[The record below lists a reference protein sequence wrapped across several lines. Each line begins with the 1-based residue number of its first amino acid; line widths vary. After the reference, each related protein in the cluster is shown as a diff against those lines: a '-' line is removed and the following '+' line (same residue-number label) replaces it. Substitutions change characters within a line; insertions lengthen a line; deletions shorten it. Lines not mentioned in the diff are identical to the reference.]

1 MTESVVTEPFNEDV
15 PEHVPEHL
23 IRDFNI
29 YIPPGLDEDF
39 HQAWATLLQEDDSC
53 PLVWTQANEGHW
65 LPTRSSI
72 IEEILT
78 DYTRFSSRSIIIPK
92 SHSADHG
99 LLPTTID
106 PPEHH
111 FYRKTLNHTMAPASV
126 NAMGDDI
133 RGIVTSL
140 IDGFVEKGEC
150 NFTRDFADILPIR
163 VFLSMMDLPED
174 DIPQTKYWTD
184 QLIRPDGSIT
194 FADALQNLKDYIA
207 PYVDQRM
214 GKDGTD
220 MLSRMINTE
229 TNGRRLTR
237 EEAIKLSIQVF
248 IAGVDTVVNLLGFVF
263 LFMARNPSH
272 RLQISQGKVT
282 VSNAVEEILRR
293 FPIVTVAREV
303 TEDMTFHGVQLK
315 AGDMIAAPTPLAG
328 MDNSFT
334 PNAVDVEF
342 DRKQGNSLTFGRG
355 AHTCPGKNLA
365 RVELRIALE
374 EWLKRIPDFEV
385 DKSSPISFSSGIVG
399 VVNELKLRW

>member
-1 MTESVVTEPFNEDV
+1 MSTESLPD
-15 PEHVPEHL
+15 HVPEHL
-23 IRDFNI
+23 VRDFNM
-29 YIPPGLDEDF
+29 YGPPGIDKDF
-39 HQAWATLLQEDDSC
+39 HEAWATLLQEDDSC
-53 PLVWTQANEGHW
+53 PLVWTQENEGHW
-65 LPTRSSI
+65 LPTRTSI

-78 DYTRFSSRSIIIPK
+78 DYSRFSSRSIILPK

-111 FYRKTLNHTMAPASV
+111 FYRKTLNHSMAPAAV

-140 IDGFVEKGEC
+140 IDGFVDKGEC

-163 VFLSMMDLPED
+163 VFLSMMNLPED

-184 QLIRPDGSIT
+184 QLIRPDGTIT

-207 PYVDQRM
+207 PYVDERM
-214 GKDGTD
+214 GADGTD
-220 MLSRMINTE
+220 MLSRMVNTE
-229 TNGRRLTR
+229 TSGRRLTR
-237 EEAIKLSIQVF
+237 DEAIKLSIQVF

-263 LFMARNPSH
+263 LFLARNKQH
-272 RLQISQGKVT
+272 RLQISSGKIT
-282 VSNAVEEILRR
+282 VSEAVEEILRR

-303 TEDMTFHGVQLK
+303 TEDMEFHGVQLK
-315 AGDMIAAPTPLAG
+315 AGDMVAAPTPLAG
-328 MDNSFT
+328 MDNGFT

-342 DRKQGNSLTFGRG
+342 DRKLGNSLTFGRG

-365 RVELRIALE
+365 RVELRIAIE
-374 EWLKRIPDFEV
+374 EWLKRIPDFDVAENSQV
-385 DKSSPISFSSGIVG
+385 SFSSGIVG
-399 VVNELKLRW
+399 VVNELNLRW

>member
-1 MTESVVTEPFNEDV
+1 MSTESLPN
-15 PEHVPEHL
+15 HVPEYL
-23 IRDFNI
+23 VRDFNM
-29 YIPPGLDEDF
+29 YGPPGIDKDF
-39 HQAWATLLQEDDSC
+39 HEAWATLLQEDDSC
-53 PLVWTQANEGHW
+53 PLVWTQENEGHW
-65 LPTRSSI
+65 LPTRTSI

-78 DYTRFSSRSIIIPK
+78 DYSKFSSRSIILPK

-111 FYRKTLNHTMAPASV
+111 FYRKTLNHSMAPAAV

-140 IDGFVEKGEC
+140 IDGFVDNREC

-163 VFLSMMDLPED
+163 VFLSMMNLPED

-184 QLIRPDGSIT
+184 QLIRPDGTIT

-207 PYVDQRM
+207 PYVDERM
-214 GKDGTD
+214 GADGTD

-263 LFMARNPSH
+263 LFLARNEKH
-272 RLQISQGKVT
+272 RLQISSGEIT
-282 VSNAVEEILRR
+282 VSDAVEEILRR
-293 FPIVTVAREV
+293 FPLVTVAREV
-303 TEDMTFHGVQLK
+303 TEDFEFHGVQLK

-328 MDNSFT
+328 MDNTFT
-334 PNAVDVEF
+334 ANAVDVEF
-342 DRKQGNSLTFGRG
+342 GRKQGNSLTFGRG

-365 RVELRIALE
+365 RVELRIAIE
-374 EWLKRIPDFEV
+374 EWLKRIPDFHVAENSQV
-385 DKSSPISFSSGIVG
+385 SFSSGIVG
-399 VVNELKLRW
+399 VVNELNLRW

>member
-1 MTESVVTEPFNEDV
+1 MSTETL

-23 IRDFNI
+23 VRDFNM
-29 YIPPGLDEDF
+29 YAPPGIEKDF
-39 HQAWATLLQEDDSC
+39 HAAWARLLQEDDSC
-53 PLVWTQANEGHW
+53 PLVWTQQNEGHW

-78 DYTRFSSRSIIIPK
+78 DYSRFSSRSIILPK

-111 FYRKTLNHTMAPASV
+111 FYRKTLNHSMAPAAV
-126 NAMGDDI
+126 NAMGEDI
-133 RGIVTSL
+133 RAIVTSL
-140 IDGFVEKGEC
+140 IDGFADRGEC
-150 NFTRDFADILPIR
+150 NFTQDFADILPIR
-163 VFLSMMDLPED
+163 VFLSMMDLPEK

-184 QLIRPDGSIT
+184 QLIRPDGTIT
-194 FADALQNLKDYIA
+194 FAEALQNLKDYIA

-214 GKDGTD
+214 GADGTD

-263 LFMARNPSH
+263 LFLARNKPH
-272 RLQISQGKVT
+272 RQQIITGQIS
-282 VSNAVEEILRR
+282 VSDAVEEILRR
-293 FPIVTVAREV
+293 FPLVTVAREV
-303 TEDMTFHGVQLK
+303 TEDMEFHGVQLK
-315 AGDMIAAPTPLAG
+315 AGDMVAAPTPLAG
-328 MDNSFT
+328 MDNTFT
-334 PNAVDVEF
+334 PNAVAVEF
-342 DRKQGNSLTFGRG
+342 GRKQGNSLTFGRG

-365 RVELRIALE
+365 RVELRIAIE
-374 EWLKRIPDFEV
+374 EWLRRIPDFDVNEDAEV
-385 DKSSPISFSSGIVG
+385 SFSSGIVG
-399 VVNELKLRW
+399 VVNQLNLRW

>member
-23 IRDFNI
+23 VRDFNI
-29 YIPPGLDEDF
+29 YTPPGLDEDF

>member
-214 GKDGTD
+214 GQDGTD

-237 EEAIKLSIQVF
+237 EDAIKLSIQVF

-272 RLQISQGKVT
+272 RSQISQGKVT

>member
-1 MTESVVTEPFNEDV
+1 MRNELLPD
-15 PEHVPEHL
+15 HVPEYL
-23 IRDFNI
+23 VRDFNM
-29 YIPPGLDEDF
+29 YAPPGIDKDF
-39 HQAWATLLQEDDSC
+39 HEAWATLLQEDDSC
-53 PLVWTQANEGHW
+53 PLVWTQENEGHW
-65 LPTRSSI
+65 LPTRTSI

-78 DYTRFSSRSIIIPK
+78 DYSRFSSRSIILPK
-92 SHSADHG
+92 SHSADHS

-111 FYRKTLNHTMAPASV
+111 FYRKTLNHSMAPAAV

-140 IDGFVEKGEC
+140 IDGFVDKGEC

-184 QLIRPDGSIT
+184 QLIRPDGTIT

-207 PYVDQRM
+207 PYVDERM
-214 GKDGTD
+214 GGDGTD

-263 LFMARNPSH
+263 LFLARSIEH
-272 RLQISQGKVT
+272 RLQITSGETT
-282 VSNAVEEILRR
+282 VSDAVEEILRR
-293 FPIVTVAREV
+293 FPLVTVAREV
-303 TEDMTFHGVQLK
+303 TEDMEFHGVQLK
-315 AGDMIAAPTPLAG
+315 AGDMVAAPTPLAG
-328 MDNSFT
+328 MDNAFT

-342 DRKQGNSLTFGRG
+342 GRKQGNSLTFGRG

-365 RVELRIALE
+365 RVELRIAIE
-374 EWLKRIPDFEV
+374 EWLKRIPDFHV
-385 DKSSPISFSSGIVG
+385 DNKCQLSFSSGIVG
-399 VVNELKLRW
+399 VVNELNLRW

>member
-1 MTESVVTEPFNEDV
+1 MSTKTLPD
-15 PEHVPEHL
+15 HVAEHL
-23 IRDFNI
+23 VRNFNI
-29 YIPPGLDEDF
+29 YNPPGIEGDF
-39 HQAWATLLQEDDSC
+39 HQAWASLLAEDDSS
-53 PLVWTQANEGHW
+53 PLVWTQENEGHW

-72 IEEILT
+72 VEEILT
-78 DYTRFSSRSIIIPK
+78 DYSRFSSRSIILPK

-111 FYRKTLNHTMAPASV
+111 FYRKTLNHSMAPAAV
-126 NAMGDDI
+126 NAMGENI
-133 RGIVTSL
+133 RSIVASL
-140 IDGFVEKGEC
+140 IDGFVDKGGC
-150 NFTRDFADILPIR
+150 NFTQDFADILPIR

-184 QLIRPDGSIT
+184 QLIRPDGTIT

-220 MLSRMINTE
+220 MLSRMINGQ
-229 TNGRRLTR
+229 TNDRTLTR

-263 LFMARNPSH
+263 LFLAKNAQH
-272 RLQISQGKVT
+272 RAQIIEGEISVAE
-282 VSNAVEEILRR
+282 AVEEILRR
-293 FPIVTVAREV
+293 FPLVTVAREV
-303 TEDMTFHGVQLK
+303 TEDIEFHGVQLK

-328 MDNSFT
+328 MDNTFT
-334 PNAVDVEF
+334 PNAEDVEF
-342 DRKQGNSLTFGRG
+342 GRKRGNSLTFGRG

-365 RVELRIALE
+365 RIELRIAIE
-374 EWLKRIPDFEV
+374 EWLRRIPDFHV
-385 DKSSPISFSSGIVG
+385 DQSRDVSFSSGIVG
-399 VVNELKLRW
+399 VVNELNLRW

>member
-1 MTESVVTEPFNEDV
+1 MNNEVLPD
-15 PEHVPEHL
+15 HVPESL
-23 IRDFNI
+23 VRDFDI
-29 YIPPGLDEDF
+29 YGPPGIDSDF
-39 HQAWATLLQEDDSC
+39 HEAWATLLQEDDSC

-111 FYRKTLNHTMAPASV
+111 FYRKTLNHSMAPAAV
-126 NAMGDDI
+126 NAMSDDI
-133 RGIVTSL
+133 RSIVTSL
-140 IDGFVEKGEC
+140 IDGFVEKGHC

-163 VFLSMMDLPED
+163 VFLSMMDLPEN

-214 GKDGTD
+214 GKEGVD
-220 MLSRMINTE
+220 MLSRMINTD
-229 TNGRRLTR
+229 TNGRRLNR

-263 LFMARNPSH
+263 LFLARSEKH
-272 RLQISQGKVT
+272 RLQISQGEISVAQ
-282 VSNAVEEILRR
+282 AVEEILRR
-293 FPIVTVAREV
+293 FPLVTVAREV
-303 TEDMTFHGVQLK
+303 TEDMEFHGVHLK
-315 AGDMIAAPTPLAG
+315 AGDIVAAPTPLAG
-328 MDNSFT
+328 MDNTFT

-342 DRKQGNSLTFGRG
+342 GRKHGTSLTFGRG

-365 RVELRIALE
+365 RVELRIAIE
-374 EWLKRIPDFEV
+374 EWLKRIPDFHV
-385 DKSSPISFSSGIVG
+385 DGDSPVSFSSGIVG
-399 VVNELKLRW
+399 VVNELKLRWS

>member
-1 MTESVVTEPFNEDV
+1 MTESVVAEPSSEDV

-140 IDGFVEKGEC
+140 IDGFLEKGEC

-272 RLQISQGKVT
+272 RSQISQGKVT

>member
-1 MTESVVTEPFNEDV
+1 MNNEVLPD
-15 PEHVPEHL
+15 HVPESL
-23 IRDFNI
+23 VRDFDI
-29 YIPPGLDEDF
+29 YGPPGIDSDF
-39 HQAWATLLQEDDSC
+39 HEAWATLLQEDDSC

-111 FYRKTLNHTMAPASV
+111 FYRKTLNHSMAPAAV
-126 NAMGDDI
+126 NAMSDDI
-133 RGIVTSL
+133 RSIVTSL
-140 IDGFVEKGEC
+140 IDGFVEKGHC

-163 VFLSMMDLPED
+163 VFLSMMDLPEN

-214 GKDGTD
+214 GKEGVD
-220 MLSRMINTE
+220 MLSRMINTD
-229 TNGRRLTR
+229 TNGRRLNR

-263 LFMARNPSH
+263 LFLARSEKH
-272 RLQISQGKVT
+272 RLQISQGEISVGQ
-282 VSNAVEEILRR
+282 AVEEILRR
-293 FPIVTVAREV
+293 FPLVTVAREV
-303 TEDMTFHGVQLK
+303 TEDMEFHGVHLK
-315 AGDMIAAPTPLAG
+315 AGDIVAAPTPLAG
-328 MDNSFT
+328 MDNTFT

-342 DRKQGNSLTFGRG
+342 GRKYGTSLTFGRG

-365 RVELRIALE
+365 RVELRIAIE
-374 EWLKRIPDFEV
+374 EWLKRIPDFHV
-385 DKSSPISFSSGIVG
+385 DGDSPVSFSSGIVG
-399 VVNELKLRW
+399 VVNELKLRWS

>member
-140 IDGFVEKGEC
+140 IDGFLEKGEC

-272 RLQISQGKVT
+272 RSQISQGKVT

-385 DKSSPISFSSGIVG
+385 DESSPIRFSSGIVG

>member
-1 MTESVVTEPFNEDV
+1 M
-15 PEHVPEHL
+15 
-23 IRDFNI
+23 
-29 YIPPGLDEDF
+29 
-39 HQAWATLLQEDDSC
+39 
-53 PLVWTQANEGHW
+53 
-65 LPTRSSI
+65 
-72 IEEILT
+72 
-78 DYTRFSSRSIIIPK
+78 
-92 SHSADHG
+92 
-99 LLPTTID
+99 
-106 PPEHH
+106 
-111 FYRKTLNHTMAPASV
+111 
-126 NAMGDDI
+126 
-133 RGIVTSL
+133 
-140 IDGFVEKGEC
+140 
-150 NFTRDFADILPIR
+150 
-163 VFLSMMDLPED
+163 
-174 DIPQTKYWTD
+174 
-184 QLIRPDGSIT
+184 
-194 FADALQNLKDYIA
+194 
-207 PYVDQRM
+207 
-214 GKDGTD
+214 
-220 MLSRMINTE
+220 
-229 TNGRRLTR
+229 
-237 EEAIKLSIQVF
+237 
-248 IAGVDTVVNLLGFVF
+248 DTVVNLLGFVF

-272 RLQISQGKVT
+272 RSQISQGKVT

>member
-1 MTESVVTEPFNEDV
+1 MDTQGLPS
-15 PEHVPEHL
+15 HVPEYL
-23 IRDFNI
+23 VRDFNI
-29 YIPPGLDEDF
+29 YMPPGIDEDF

-65 LPTRSSI
+65 LPTKSAI
-72 IEEILT
+72 IEEVLT
-78 DYTRFSSRSIIIPK
+78 DYTRFSSRSIILPK

-133 RGIVTSL
+133 RAIVTSL
-140 IDGFVEKGEC
+140 IDGFIDKGSC

-184 QLIRPDGSIT
+184 QLIRPDGTIT

-214 GKDGTD
+214 GCDGAD

-229 TNGRRLTR
+229 TNGRRLSR
-237 EEAIKLSIQVF
+237 DEAIKLSIQVF

-263 LFMARNPSH
+263 LFLARSEKH
-272 RLQISQGKVT
+272 RLQISQGET
-282 VSNAVEEILRR
+282 SAAQAVEEILRR

-303 TEDMTFHGVQLK
+303 TEDIEFHGVQLK
-315 AGDMIAAPTPLAG
+315 AGDMVAAPTPLAG

-334 PNAVDVEF
+334 PNAMEVEF
-342 DRKQGNSLTFGRG
+342 GRKQGNSLTFGRG

-365 RVELRIALE
+365 RVELRIAIE
-374 EWLKRIPDFEV
+374 EWLKRIPNFHIDE
-385 DKSSPISFSSGIVG
+385 SSTVSFSSGIVG
-399 VVNELKLRW
+399 VVNELNLRW

>member
-1 MTESVVTEPFNEDV
+1 MSTETL

-23 IRDFNI
+23 VRDFNM
-29 YIPPGLDEDF
+29 YGPPRIDKDF
-39 HQAWATLLQEDDSC
+39 HEAWATLLQEDDSC
-53 PLVWTQANEGHW
+53 PLVWTQENEGHW
-65 LPTRSSI
+65 LPTRTSI

-78 DYTRFSSRSIIIPK
+78 DYSRFSSRSIILPK

-111 FYRKTLNHTMAPASV
+111 FYRKTLNHSMAPAAV

-140 IDGFVEKGEC
+140 IDGFVDRGEC

-163 VFLSMMDLPED
+163 VFLSMMNLPED
-174 DIPQTKYWTD
+174 DIPQTKYWAD
-184 QLIRPDGSIT
+184 QLIRPDGTIT

-207 PYVDQRM
+207 PYVDERM
-214 GKDGTD
+214 GTDGTD
-220 MLSRMINTE
+220 MLSRMVNAE

-237 EEAIKLSIQVF
+237 EEAVKLSIQVF

-263 LFMARNPSH
+263 LFLARNEKH
-272 RLQISQGKVT
+272 RLQISSGETT
-282 VSNAVEEILRR
+282 VSDAVEEILRR
-293 FPIVTVAREV
+293 FPLVTVAREV
-303 TEDMTFHGVQLK
+303 TEDFEFHGVQLK
-315 AGDMIAAPTPLAG
+315 AGDMVAAPTPLAG
-328 MDNSFT
+328 MDNTFT

-342 DRKQGNSLTFGRG
+342 GRKQGNSLTFGRG

-365 RVELRIALE
+365 RVELRIAIE
-374 EWLKRIPDFEV
+374 EWLKRIPDFDVAENSQV
-385 DKSSPISFSSGIVG
+385 SFSSGIVG
-399 VVNELKLRW
+399 VVNELNLRW

>member
-23 IRDFNI
+23 VRDFNI

-39 HQAWATLLQEDDSC
+39 HQAWATLLQEDNSC

-140 IDGFVEKGEC
+140 IDGFVAKGEC

-272 RLQISQGKVT
+272 RSQISQGKVT

>member
-1 MTESVVTEPFNEDV
+1 MTESVGAEPFCEDV
-15 PEHVPEHL
+15 PEHVPERL

-29 YIPPGLDEDF
+29 YTPPGLDEDF

-272 RLQISQGKVT
+272 RSQISQGKVT

>member
-1 MTESVVTEPFNEDV
+1 MNNEVLPD
-15 PEHVPEHL
+15 HVPESL
-23 IRDFNI
+23 VRDFDI
-29 YIPPGLDEDF
+29 YGPPGIDSDF
-39 HQAWATLLQEDDSC
+39 HEAWATLLQEDDSC

-111 FYRKTLNHTMAPASV
+111 FYRKTLNHSMAPAAV
-126 NAMGDDI
+126 NAMSDDI
-133 RGIVTSL
+133 RSIVTSL
-140 IDGFVEKGEC
+140 IDGFVEKGHC

-163 VFLSMMDLPED
+163 VFLSMMDLPEN

-214 GKDGTD
+214 GKEGVD
-220 MLSRMINTE
+220 MLSRMINTD
-229 TNGRRLTR
+229 TNGRRLNR

-263 LFMARNPSH
+263 LFLARSEKH
-272 RLQISQGKVT
+272 RLQISQGEISVGQ
-282 VSNAVEEILRR
+282 AVEEILRR
-293 FPIVTVAREV
+293 FPLVTVAREV
-303 TEDMTFHGVQLK
+303 TEDMEFHGVHLK
-315 AGDMIAAPTPLAG
+315 AGDIVAAPTPLAG
-328 MDNSFT
+328 MDNTFT

-342 DRKQGNSLTFGRG
+342 GRKDGTSLTFGRG

-365 RVELRIALE
+365 RVELRIAIE
-374 EWLKRIPDFEV
+374 EWLKRIPDFHV
-385 DKSSPISFSSGIVG
+385 DGDSPVSFSSGIVG
-399 VVNELKLRW
+399 VVNELKLRWS

>member
-1 MTESVVTEPFNEDV
+1 MNNEVLPD
-15 PEHVPEHL
+15 HVPESL
-23 IRDFNI
+23 VRDFDI
-29 YIPPGLDEDF
+29 YGPPGIDSDF
-39 HQAWATLLQEDDSC
+39 HEAWATLLQEDDSC

-111 FYRKTLNHTMAPASV
+111 FYRKTLNHSMAPAAV
-126 NAMGDDI
+126 NAMSDDI
-133 RGIVTSL
+133 RSIVTSL
-140 IDGFVEKGEC
+140 IDGFVEKGHC

-163 VFLSMMDLPED
+163 VFLSMMDLPEN

-214 GKDGTD
+214 GKEGVD
-220 MLSRMINTE
+220 MLSRMINTD
-229 TNGRRLTR
+229 TNGRRLNR

-263 LFMARNPSH
+263 LFLARSEKH
-272 RLQISQGKVT
+272 RLQISQGEISVAQ
-282 VSNAVEEILRR
+282 AVEEILRR
-293 FPIVTVAREV
+293 FPLVTVAREV
-303 TEDMTFHGVQLK
+303 TEDMEFHGVHLK
-315 AGDMIAAPTPLAG
+315 AGDIVAAPTPLAG
-328 MDNSFT
+328 MDNTFT

-342 DRKQGNSLTFGRG
+342 GRKHGTSLTFGRG

-365 RVELRIALE
+365 RVELRIAIE
-374 EWLKRIPDFEV
+374 EWLKRIPDFHV
-385 DKSSPISFSSGIVG
+385 DGDSPVSFSSGIVG
-399 VVNELKLRW
+399 VVNELNLRWS

>member
-1 MTESVVTEPFNEDV
+1 MTESVGAEPFCEDV
-15 PEHVPEHL
+15 PEHVPERL
-23 IRDFNI
+23 VRDFNI
-29 YIPPGLDEDF
+29 YTPPGLDEDF

-194 FADALQNLKDYIA
+194 FADALQNLKNYIA

-214 GKDGTD
+214 GQDGTD

-272 RLQISQGKVT
+272 RSQISQGKVT

>member
-1 MTESVVTEPFNEDV
+1 MDTQGLPS
-15 PEHVPEHL
+15 HVPEHL
-23 IRDFNI
+23 VRDFNI
-29 YIPPGLDEDF
+29 YMPPGIDQDF

-65 LPTRSSI
+65 LPTRSAI
-72 IEEILT
+72 IEEVLT
-78 DYTRFSSRSIIIPK
+78 DYTRFSSRSIILPK

-133 RGIVTSL
+133 RAIVTSL
-140 IDGFVEKGEC
+140 IDGFIDKGSC
-150 NFTRDFADILPIR
+150 NFTHDFADILPIR

-184 QLIRPDGSIT
+184 QLIRPDGTIT

-214 GKDGTD
+214 GSDGTD

-229 TNGRRLTR
+229 TNGRRLSR
-237 EEAIKLSIQVF
+237 DEAIKLSIQVF

-263 LFMARNPSH
+263 LFLAKSEKH
-272 RLQISQGKVT
+272 RSQISQGET
-282 VSNAVEEILRR
+282 SAAQAVEEILRR

-303 TEDMTFHGVQLK
+303 TEDMEFHGVQLK
-315 AGDMIAAPTPLAG
+315 AGDMVAAPTPLAG
-328 MDNSFT
+328 MDNTFT
-334 PNAVDVEF
+334 PNAMAVEF
-342 DRKQGNSLTFGRG
+342 GRKQGNSLTFGRG

-374 EWLKRIPDFEV
+374 EWLKRIPNFHV
-385 DKSSPISFSSGIVG
+385 DESSSVSFSSGIVG
-399 VVNELKLRW
+399 VVNELNLRW

>member
-1 MTESVVTEPFNEDV
+1 MSIDSLPS
-15 PEHVPEHL
+15 HVPEHL
-23 IRDFNI
+23 VRDFNI
-29 YIPPGLDEDF
+29 YGPPGIDKDF
-39 HQAWATLLQEDDSC
+39 HEAWATLLAEGESC
-53 PLVWTQANEGHW
+53 PLVWTQENEGHW
-65 LPTRSSI
+65 LPTRSAI
-72 IEEILT
+72 IEEVLT
-78 DYTRFSSRSIIIPK
+78 DYSRFSSRSIILPK

-111 FYRKTLNHTMAPASV
+111 FYRKTLNHSMAPAAV

-133 RGIVTSL
+133 RGIVASL
-140 IDGFVEKGEC
+140 IDGFVDKGEC

-184 QLIRPDGSIT
+184 QLIRPDGTIT

-207 PYVDQRM
+207 PYVDERM
-214 GKDGTD
+214 GGDGTD

-229 TNGRRLTR
+229 TSGRRLTR

-263 LFMARNPSH
+263 LFLARSKEH
-272 RLQISQGKVT
+272 RLQITSGETTVT
-282 VSNAVEEILRR
+282 EAVEEILRR
-293 FPIVTVAREV
+293 FPLVTVAREV
-303 TEDMTFHGVQLK
+303 TEDIEFHGVQLK
-315 AGDMIAAPTPLAG
+315 AGDMVAAPTPLAG
-328 MDNSFT
+328 MDNAFT

-342 DRKQGNSLTFGRG
+342 GRKQGNSLTFGRG

-365 RVELRIALE
+365 RVELRIAIE
-374 EWLKRIPDFEV
+374 EWLKRIPDFQV
-385 DKSSPISFSSGIVG
+385 DDESQLSFSSGIVG

>member
-1 MTESVVTEPFNEDV
+1 MTESVVAEPFNEDV

-78 DYTRFSSRSIIIPK
+78 DYTRSSSRSIIIPK

-272 RLQISQGKVT
+272 RSQISQGKVT

>member
-1 MTESVVTEPFNEDV
+1 MSTETL

-23 IRDFNI
+23 VRDFNM
-29 YIPPGLDEDF
+29 YAPPGIEKDF
-39 HQAWATLLQEDDSC
+39 HAAWARLLQEDDSC
-53 PLVWTQANEGHW
+53 PLVWTQQNEGHW

-78 DYTRFSSRSIIIPK
+78 DYSRFSSRSIILPK

-111 FYRKTLNHTMAPASV
+111 FYRKTLNHSMAPAAI
-126 NAMGDDI
+126 NAMGEDI
-133 RGIVTSL
+133 RAIVTSL
-140 IDGFVEKGEC
+140 IDGFADRGEC
-150 NFTRDFADILPIR
+150 NFTQDFADILPIR
-163 VFLSMMDLPED
+163 VFLSMMDLPEK

-184 QLIRPDGSIT
+184 QLIRPDGTIT
-194 FADALQNLKDYIA
+194 FAEALQNLKDYIA

-214 GKDGTD
+214 GADGTD

-263 LFMARNPSH
+263 LFLARNKPH
-272 RLQISQGKVT
+272 RQQIITGQIS
-282 VSNAVEEILRR
+282 VSDAVEEILRR
-293 FPIVTVAREV
+293 FPLVTVAREV
-303 TEDMTFHGVQLK
+303 TEDMEFHGVQLK
-315 AGDMIAAPTPLAG
+315 AGDMVAAPTPLAG
-328 MDNSFT
+328 MDNTFT
-334 PNAVDVEF
+334 PNAVAVEF
-342 DRKQGNSLTFGRG
+342 GRKQGNSLTFGRG

-365 RVELRIALE
+365 RVELRIAIE
-374 EWLKRIPDFEV
+374 EWLRRIPDFDVNEDAEV
-385 DKSSPISFSSGIVG
+385 SFSSGIVG
-399 VVNELKLRW
+399 VVNQLNLRW